1 MKDYYRVLGINPAS
15 DLSEVKAAFRSL
27 ARRSHPDVDKS
38 AGAKERFV
46 AILEAYE
53 VLGDENSRAAYD
65 RQRNLTQRRNDIL
78 ESKEEAYREWFMRY
92 QAQARENARKASDTT
107 FNDFLN
113 SPVYKT
119 AMVLSRVYNYVFMF
133 IGVFMIAGPMILWH
147 FQDIPEEMKRPF
159 WTLLFPAAL
168 GVGFTFGIWY
178 FLFKHKQHE

>member
-1 MKDYYRVLGINPAS
+1 MKDYYRILGVGRNA
-15 DLSEVKAAFRSL
+15 DVSEVKTAFRSL

-38 AGAKERFV
+38 PGAKERFV

-53 VLGDENSRAAYD
+53 VLADENSRSAYD
-65 RQRNLTQRRNDIL
+65 RQQNLYHRRNDIL
-78 ESKEEAYREWFMRY
+78 ERKEEAYRDWFIRY
-92 QAQARENARKASDTT
+92 QNQAREKARKASDST

-133 IGVFMIAGPMILWH
+133 IGIFMIIGPMVLWH

-159 WTLLFPAAL
+159 WTLFFPAAL
-168 GVGFTFGIWY
+168 GVGFTYGIWY
-178 FLFKHKQHE
+178 FLFKHKHH